1 MSEYQYY
8 EWQTID
14 RPLTAAEQRQVNAL
28 SSHMDTVTSTQAV
41 VTYSY
46 GDFKHN
52 PAQVL
57 LKYFDAFLYDSN
69 FGSRSLIFRLP
80 KDLTDAKAIAAYCL
94 EDWITLEEHDQHF
107 LIEVTGE
114 NDDGY
119 EWVESDG
126 ILGQLTSLREQL
138 LRGDYRMLYIMWLKA
153 MESNQQEMDE
163 EDMGPPVPAGLGGL
177 DAALQALVEFF
188 DVNPHLVAAAVVGSG
203 KKAEPAPEPDL
214 ETAIQKLTRAEADYH
229 LLQLARGEPGAL
241 LLLKKRLMKV
251 SGRNAMPTSPSKF
264 TVAELLERA
273 DQIERQALRRAR
285 EEAEKKRI
293 ERLELVAQNEEA
305 IWINVETLLNQ
316 KRGGAYDEATQ
327 LLVEL
332 RDLAKLM
339 RRSAQY
345 QERFDPIRAKYA
357 KSAAL
362 TERFR
367 RAGLLSTER

>member
-14 RPLTAAEQRQVNAL
+14 RPLTAAEQRKVGAL

-41 VTYSY
+41 VTYSF

-57 LKYFDAFLYDSN
+57 LEYFDAFLYDSN
-69 FGSRSLIFRLP
+69 FGSRSLMFRLP
-80 KDLTDAKAIAAYCL
+80 KDLTDARAIEAYCL
-94 EDWITLEEHDQHF
+94 EDWITLEEHENHF

-153 MESNQQEMDE
+153 MESDPEMDE
-163 EDMGPPVPAGLGGL
+163 DDMGPPVPVGMGRL
-177 DAALQALVEFF
+177 DAALQALIEFF
-188 DVNPHLVAAAVVGSG
+188 DVNPHLVAAAAAGSG
-203 KKAEPAPEPDL
+203 KKAEPAPEPDF
-214 ETAIQKLTRAEADYH
+214 EAAIQKLTRAEANRY
-229 LLQLARGEPGAL
+229 LLQLARSEPGAL
-241 LLLKKRLMKV
+241 LQLKKRLAEL
-251 SGRNAMPTSPSKF
+251 SGRSAIPGSPPKF
-264 TVAELLERA
+264 TVAELVEQA
-273 DQIERQALRRAR
+273 DQLERQALRKAR
-285 EEAEKKRI
+285 EEAEKKRL
-293 ERLELVAQNEEA
+293 ERLEIVSQNEEA

-339 RRSAQY
+339 RRSAQF
-345 QERFDPIRAKYA
+345 QERFAPIRAKYG

-362 TERFR
+362 MERFR
-367 RAGLLSTER
+367 GAGL